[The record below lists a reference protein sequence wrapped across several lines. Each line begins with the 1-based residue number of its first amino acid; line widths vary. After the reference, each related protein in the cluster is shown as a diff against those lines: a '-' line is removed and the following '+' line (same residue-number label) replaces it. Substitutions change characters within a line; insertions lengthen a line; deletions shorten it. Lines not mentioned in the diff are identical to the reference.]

1 MVHASTPWQLRHL
14 HPGTGRSFGRLHV
27 RIDNDKAVI
36 VGFSYIMVG
45 EMPMAQQFS
54 GDQVTAIVVD
64 AITNSLLLSGRPA
77 PNNITATMKLLKD
90 IEGFDSPMGVDVTVD
105 LELQLGIDLPHNI
118 FVKEVNGVP
127 RARTLNE
134 IVDILRGKLVRK
146 EA

>member
-1 MVHASTPWQLRHL
+1 
-14 HPGTGRSFGRLHV
+14 
-27 RIDNDKAVI
+27 
-36 VGFSYIMVG
+36 
-45 EMPMAQQFS
+45 MAQQFS